1 MTLDLRDTAA
11 PTYSPNPTGGEG
23 SFRKGLRSGL
33 THAGGQLQALTG
45 RVAETLGADEFAA
58 NRYAA
63 SEQALEQ
70 SQAEAPEINDYRQI
84 DSLRTAGSYLAG
96 QAGAMVPMLAAGAVG
111 AKLAPASLRGMGSLA
126 GATVATTPLTIGGA
140 VQRQQA
146 SPEAM
151 NASLT
156 DRNLTAA
163 GSGVLEAGLSNIVPQ
178 FFGGKLMGRGAENVV
193 STASKKAILA
203 KNMSEGIIGQ
213 GATAAGIEKM
223 HQMEET
229 HFDPN
234 RDTSQDNQRM
244 MDAGISGA
252 IVGAPFGVAGAGGE
266 LAHRRTS
273 AATDGNM
280 FTRLKD
286 KATEAAKGIDLSGA
300 KDFAGKAKDAATDA
314 YGDLRDRAAGVD
326 LSGAKEFASGAV
338 DKAKGVVDGVD
349 MTAPKEFAAN
359 AYTKMR
365 DLISGNREPV
375 DLTAA
380 RDIVSGKHPIDSIDP
395 EMLASASPEA
405 RSVMAE
411 QATASRMDQTKQM
424 FNDLINDRK
433 LSEESRAALS
443 SMGDDFA
450 SAANQMKI
458 ATLKLAEDSKAKLSS
473 AVDSAYELA
482 QEQYAKTFKND
493 GKAKS
498 EMGEGI
504 RQVVSDT
511 VMPFLQQH
519 RPELLSSTKD
529 VTRIGESLRMIA
541 ATFTSADIDMQSVRY
556 MRQVFGGDKLREI
569 LVQVHEAIGSDADPV
584 ATKNFFK
591 AIGKLRDRE
600 VSSEQL
606 SRAVSS
612 GHDAEVLKQRVA
624 QNPDYLETMVEGIR
638 SHMDESA
645 YVGMSKAKADHMK
658 TEFALAMQKE
668 FGSKS
673 KSMLAVFAKHA
684 EQDSTKSQLG
694 RENPDQFNEDGHDVA
709 GGDKDM
715 ADNYEAPKYYGVGKG
730 EQPGMLD
737 HPNDHRL
744 KYNSVS
750 PAEKLLAKAQ
760 KENPDR
766 TVSMVR
772 FEDLPPEVQAN
783 YPDGDG
789 MVLIQAEGLKQEGRM
804 SSQDLESVRVNT
816 DIASHRESPSRID
829 TGVKG
834 AVIDARKLVKQYQSE
849 AKTPR
854 NESDAKGDL
863 HRMSRVFMEGIAAVQ
878 DHLGKAFEVPDSTVV
893 GVNGKR
899 DITWGELKKLK
910 FAPEEKGPSELS
922 EFLRDAT
929 PNEMRRELKPYTDM
943 LNEHQIKVDDK
954 IDSIKNVG
962 VRLSKAMIKEIVASL
977 DTPEI
982 VQARKAAFLIENAIK
997 NFGRENTLAEES
1009 GKREIGADDNPHE
1022 MREAAGVSYK
1032 KEYSGKG
1039 RPEPLN
1045 KTEQGL
1051 VNHVSLDG
1059 TAIRHTG
1066 FAKKRTQVD
1075 EIVSRDAEIKERIM
1089 KMGKSPVV
1097 GMREMAENLRDLR
1110 KLETYKKMS
1119 EFDRDRLGVDIL
1131 AAKKASDLKEIVA
1144 ALTKKYLGDKA
1155 PDEASQWGGSELK
1168 KTNALSEKAS
1178 EGEVRQSK
1186 QTPGKTPLTAA
1197 ETAQV
1202 EAMIKGSLGD
1212 DVVVEFDKMFFAGE
1226 YKRVKNSAG
1235 LKHDLI
1241 RLSVHNL
1248 DPMSVGFHETLHGFI
1263 QHMREADL
1271 HGVNKALYQAADSLY
1286 VRGKIREFLKNE
1298 PEALKQ
1304 IESKDSSGTE
1314 ERAAYM
1320 YQMWAA
1326 GKLEL
1331 HEAPKSIL
1339 QKISDFIKN
1348 TMGIWTTDKRAE
1360 NIMQYLRDGEY
1371 AKTGLGDR
1379 SAVARALLESGT
1391 NKSFESV
1398 KQTLA
1403 PLARISHEIVSTG
1416 DSVLESMKNP
1426 SIDKL
1431 RKMISANTNDEG
1443 KGTGWISA
1451 SRIAK
1456 TTEMNGLM
1464 NALAKNNVTAEHMR
1478 GALEQLQS
1486 GKPANSPEAR
1496 LLAHESGPIRT
1507 LLDKLHDYATEAG
1520 VDLGDRG
1527 KGSGYFPVVWDI
1539 SHIASNQKAFRAMLD
1554 KYVRSGHIRSSDSVI
1569 KSLLSNDGN
1578 DVGIETNR
1586 PGMEFAKQR
1595 KLDFI
1600 TKEDRAEFLQKD
1612 MMMTMS
1618 SYINQITRR
1627 AEWARRFGDKSE
1639 GLNQLLAEAKKQH
1652 GATDREI
1659 ATVDKFIKGV
1669 DGSLGDTI
1677 DPGLRRLYGNAIVY
1691 QNLRLLPFAVFSMAV
1706 DPGGIMVRGGTMK
1719 DAFTAFKRGITE
1731 VKRGFDKNPSKDEWY
1746 EMAETMG
1753 VIDNATLV
1761 HTLGTS
1767 YSQGMV
1773 GDTGRKINDTFFKFN
1788 LVEQMNTSMR
1798 VAAIPAALKFMT
1810 KHADGTDGVHS
1821 KRWLAELD
1829 LEPGD
1834 VVVKNGKPLTTQAE
1848 FEAHG
1853 MSPEKALASEVRM
1866 RLAVNK
1872 WVDGAILRPNAAHKP
1887 GWMNDPRFALISH
1900 LKQFVFSFN
1909 ETIIKRVINE
1919 ARYGNYTPAYAV
1931 ASYIPTMMAAD
1942 FMKGMILGGGSQ
1954 PAYKDDWDLGDY
1966 IGSGIQRSGLLM
1978 TSQFGLDAYKNLKMG
1993 GTGVQ
1998 ALLGPQIEQLADGIE
2013 TLGGRKSVS
2022 STVLD
2027 AAPISPIVKAISR
2040 NGVDKPEPT
2049 FID

>member
-1 MTLDLRDTAA
+1 MTLDLRDIAAA
-11 PTYSPNPTGGEG
+11 PTYSADVHAGD
-23 SFRKGLRSGL
+23 SSARRGLRSGL

-63 SEQALEQ
+63 SEQAQ
-70 SQAEAPEINDYRQI
+70 KQAEIEAPEINDYRQI
-84 DSLRTAGSYLAG
+84 NSLRTAGSYLAG
-96 QAGAMVPMLAAGAVG
+96 QAGAMVPMLLAGAVG
-111 AKLAPASLRGMGSLA
+111 AKLAPASLRGLGSLA
-126 GATVATTPLTIGGA
+126 GATVATTPLTVGGA

-151 NASLT
+151 KASLT

-163 GSGVLEAGLSNIVPQ
+163 GSGVLEAGLSNVVPQ

-193 STASKKAILA
+193 STASKKAIFA
-203 KNMSEGIIGQ
+203 KNMSEGVIGQ

-223 HQMEET
+223 HQMEDT

-252 IVGAPFGVAGAGGE
+252 IVGAPFGLAGTAGE
-266 LAHRRTS
+266 LAHRRTTPS
-273 AATDGNM
+273 TPSEGNF
-280 FTRLKD
+280 FTRMKD
-286 KATEAAKGIDLSGA
+286 KAAEAASGVDLSGA
-300 KDFAGKAKDAATDA
+300 KDFISSAANKARGVVD
-314 YGDLRDRAAGVD
+314 GVD
-326 LSGAKEFASGAV
+326 LSAQKEFVSGAV
-338 DKAKGVVDGVD
+338 DKAKTMVDGVD
-349 MTAPKEFAAN
+349 MTAPKEFATN
-359 AYTKMR
+359 AYGKMR
-365 DLISGNREPV
+365 DMISGNREPV

-380 RDIVSGKHPIDSIDP
+380 RDIVSGKDPIAGIDP
-395 EMLASASPEA
+395 DVLASASPEA
-405 RSVMAE
+405 QRVMAE
-411 QATASRMDQTKQM
+411 QAMTSRVDQTKKM
-424 FNDLINDRK
+424 FNDLINDRQ

-450 SAANQMKI
+450 STANQMKI
-458 ATLKLAEDSKAKLSS
+458 ATMKLAEDGKAKITKAIES
-473 AVDSAYELA
+473 AHTLA
-482 QEQYAKTFKND
+482 QEQYSKVFKDD

-519 RPELLSSTKD
+519 RPELLGSAKD

-541 ATFTSADIDMQSVRY
+541 ATFTSADVDMQSVRY

-591 AIGKLRDRE
+591 AIGKLRDHE

-612 GHDAEVLKQRVA
+612 GHDAEVLKQRIA

-645 YVGMSKAKADHMK
+645 YAGMSKAKADHMK

-668 FGSKS
+668 FGNKS
-673 KSMLAVFAKHA
+673 KAMLAVFAKHA
-684 EQDSTKSQLG
+684 EQGSIKSQLG
-694 RENPDQFNEDGHDVA
+694 REIDDPTQYGEDGHDTVNKEDPQY
-709 GGDKDM
+709 DKPR
-715 ADNYEAPKYYGVGKG
+715 YFGVGK
-730 EQPGMLD
+730 EENPGMFDSPTD
-737 HPNDHRL
+737 HAAKFPNR
-744 KYNSVS
+744 KVS
-750 PAEKLLAKAQ
+750 PAEETLARVR
-760 KENPDR
+760 KENPDHN
-766 TVSMVR
+766 VEMVR
-772 FEDLPPEVQAN
+772 FEDMTPEMQAN
-783 YPDGDG
+783 YPDGKG
-789 MVLIQAEGLKQEGRM
+789 KVLIRAEGLKQEGRM
-804 SSQDLESVRVNT
+804 SPEDLDAVRVNT
-816 DIASHRESPSRID
+816 KIASHRESPSRID

-834 AVIDARKLVKQYQSE
+834 AVLDARKLVKLYQSE
-849 AKTPR
+849 TKTPY

-863 HRMSRVFMEGIAAVQ
+863 HRMSRVFMEAIAAVQ
-878 DHLGKAFEVPDSTVV
+878 DHLGKAFEVPDATVV
-893 GVNGKR
+893 GVKGGR
-899 DITWGELKKLK
+899 GITWGELKKLK

-922 EFLRDAT
+922 EFLHDAT

-1022 MREAAGVSYK
+1022 MREAAGVGHK
-1032 KEYSGKG
+1032 KEFSGKG

-1051 VNHVSLDG
+1051 VNRNSLSG
-1059 TAIRHTG
+1059 EPIQHSG

-1089 KMGKSPVV
+1089 KMGKSPVM

-1110 KLETYKKMS
+1110 KLEVYRKMS
-1119 EFDRDRLGVDIL
+1119 TFDRDRLGVEIL
-1131 AAKKASDLKEIVA
+1131 AAKKASDLKDTVA
-1144 ALTKKYLGDKA
+1144 MLTKKYLTEKVSDET
-1155 PDEASQWGGSELK
+1155 EASQWGGAELK
-1168 KTNALSEKAS
+1168 KTEALGDKSS
-1178 EGEVRQSK
+1178 GGDVHQSK
-1186 QTPGKTPLTAA
+1186 QMPGKTPITAA
-1197 ETAQV
+1197 ERAQV
-1202 EAMIKGSLGD
+1202 ESMIKGSLGAN
-1212 DVVVEFDKMFFAGE
+1212 VRVEFAKLFHAGDYE
-1226 YKRVKNSAG
+1226 RVKDVAG
-1235 LKHDLI
+1235 LTHDLI

-1271 HGVNKALYQAADSLY
+1271 HGVNKALYQAADSIF
-1286 VRGKIREFLKNE
+1286 VRGKLREFLKNE
-1298 PEALKQ
+1298 PDALKQ
-1304 IESKDSSGTE
+1304 VEGKDSSTE

-1348 TMGIWTTDKRAE
+1348 TMGIWTTEKRAE

-1371 AKTGLGDR
+1371 ARTGLGDR
-1379 SAVARALLESGT
+1379 SAVARALLENGT
-1391 NKSFESV
+1391 NKSFETV

-1403 PLARISHEIVSTG
+1403 PIARISHEIVSTG

-1431 RKMISANTNDEG
+1431 RKMINANTGDEG
-1443 KGTGWISA
+1443 QGTGWISA
-1451 SRIAK
+1451 SRIAR

-1464 NALAKNNVTAEHMR
+1464 NALAKNNVTAEQMR

-1527 KGSGYFPVVWDI
+1527 KGSGYFPVVWDT
-1539 SHIASNQKAFRAMLD
+1539 SYIASNQKAFRAMLD
-1554 KYVRSGHIRSSDSVI
+1554 KYVRSGDITNPDSVI

-1586 PGMEFAKQR
+1586 PGMEFAKKR

-1600 TKEDRAEFLQKD
+1600 SPEDRAEFLQKD

-1618 SYINQITRR
+1618 SYITQITRR

-1639 GLNQLLAEAKKQH
+1639 GLNRLLDEAKNKH
-1652 GATDREI
+1652 GASSKEI

-1746 EMAETMG
+1746 QMAETMG

-1773 GDTGRKINDTFFKFN
+1773 GDTGRKINDAFFKFN

-1810 KHADGTDGVHS
+1810 KHADGTDGIHS

-1829 LEPGD
+1829 LKPGD

-1853 MSPEKALASEVRM
+1853 MTPENALAAEVRM

-1872 WVDGAILRPNAAHKP
+1872 WVDGAVLRPNAAHKP
-1887 GWMNDPRFALISH
+1887 SWMNDPHFALIAH

-1909 ETIIKRVINE
+1909 ETIIKRVVNE

-1942 FMKGMILGGGSQ
+1942 FIKGMILGGGSQ
-1954 PAYKDDWDLGDY
+1954 PAYKDNWDLADY

-1998 ALLGPQIEQLADGIE
+1998 ALLGPQLEQLADGIE
-2013 TLGGRKSVS
+2013 TLGGHGSAS
-2022 STVLD
+2022 SLALD
-2027 AAPISPIVKAISR
+2027 SAQIGRAHV
-2040 NGVDKPEPT
+2040 
-2049 FID
+2049 